1 MRPPRCRRGDSVL
14 IPRCSVGSI
23 TRWSLTTMNY
33 RDQWSTDTTRAP
45 HSAVAVE
52 TTRGL
57 TQMAEMWQMGARLS
71 GRSLSSSAII
81 SILHLS
87 PSLFHFRL
95 KAYFFGKILHHRL
108 LVASGLSFTDSVW
121 TRSFAW
127 RFLFFFCSFFVFFC
141 GYVRQTK
148 LVSCQFLSASYRIV
162 SYRLR
167 SYMNRYRVSDS
178 SRCQFLRNNLLN
190 FEFLSW

>member
-1 MRPPRCRRGDSVL
+1 MKLDHDELQRPVIDRH
-14 IPRCSVGSI
+14 
-23 TRWSLTTMNY
+23 Y
-33 RDQWSTDTTRAP
+33 ARAP

-127 RFLFFFCSFFVFFC
+127 RFLFFCSFFVFLAMC
-141 GYVRQTK
+141 GR
-148 LVSCQFLSASYRIV
+148 LSWFPVSFWAQLIVSYRIV
-162 SYRLR
+162 SVHTWAMGVFVQSIGLEP
-167 SYMNRYRVSDS
+167 VSI
-178 SRCQFLRNNLLN
+178 LA
-190 FEFLSW
+190 